1 MATLSTRTTL
11 KPEYTENFNNIK
23 QGETNMTTLRTLNL
37 TLVDNNPNL
46 KAAQKIVFQALN
58 YITDHSDDRTIQ
70 QILMSGK
77 VAEALEEHNK
87 KRVKVV
93 DKAIERNTGRKVMLE
108 EVEIFDLDWQV
119 VRVA

>member
-11 KPEYTENFNNIK
+11 KPEYSENFRNTK
-23 QGETNMTTLRTLNL
+23 QGDSNMTTLRTLNL

-58 YITDHSDDRTIQ
+58 YITDHCDDRTKQ

-93 DKAIERNTGRKVMLE
+93 DKDIERTTGRKVMLE